1 MRTEAAFLAWRSFLF
16 TILSFYSTKV
26 LIFRQPPS
34 IAMKELQAAIQLVQ
48 AKCIQLNQH
57 PVFKKKRVKTL
68 GEKAL
73 PQQVSTQRRPLV
85 SLPVRLSLGALRQR
99 TKEGLKRLESQAER
113 INQLSSELETAVVE
127 FKVIAS
133 EVNRDWKAI
142 QAIQEPRNVSVDICD
157 YQAVYIPNV
166 QQKSSG
172 SFVMRSRTIDLF
184 KAEREA
190 ALLAQTLR
198 HRARKKC
205 IRTCACDSLS
215 RKR

>member
-1 MRTEAAFLAWRSFLF
+1 
-16 TILSFYSTKV
+16 
-26 LIFRQPPS
+26 
-34 IAMKELQAAIQLVQ
+34 MKELQAAIQLIQ
-48 AKCIQLNQH
+48 AKYIQFNQH
-57 PVFKKKRVKTL
+57 PVFKKKGVKTL

-73 PQQVSTQRRPLV
+73 PKKVSAQGRALV
-85 SLPVRLSLGALRQR
+85 SLPARSSLGALGQR

-113 INQLSSELETAVVE
+113 INQLSWELETAVVE
-127 FKVIAS
+127 FKAIAS

-142 QAIQEPRNVSVDICD
+142 QAIQEPRNASIDICD
-157 YQAVYIPNV
+157 YQAVHIPNV

-198 HRARKKC
+198 HRARKK
-205 IRTCACDSLS
+205 RVKS
-215 RKR
+215 

>member
-1 MRTEAAFLAWRSFLF
+1 
-16 TILSFYSTKV
+16 
-26 LIFRQPPS
+26 
-34 IAMKELQAAIQLVQ
+34 MKELQAAIQLVQ

-57 PVFKKKRVKTL
+57 PVFKKKAVKTL
-68 GEKAL
+68 GKKAL